1 MNDMKRKVSI
11 TALIIVL
18 MCMMY
23 SLPVLADT
31 FVFCDLESQE
41 RTEKIIE
48 ATENKSEV
56 LAQDNLE
63 SFCEKRDFRSIV
75 GDKVLFPVYKNA
87 CNQYPYWSVC
97 YIESCWKWNG
107 KKYYSYGTG
116 TLISR
121 NHVLTAGHLVY
132 DYVYGVADEIYISP
146 AKYETSL
153 PYGRI
158 KGVKISY
165 PKDLEKWNYA
175 DSSTVEY
182 RKCDLGVIELEKQ
195 IYDINIRSINTT
207 DSEMMQL
214 PSRQVTL
221 TGYPEGGKPLGYYDE
236 ITGSNSTIAGI
247 MYSSWGNV
255 IRCSGR
261 EILYDA
267 DTYQGMDG
275 AGIIC
280 KVKGGSGYFLV
291 GVDVSYPRETSGY
304 NVGVHIE
311 NTYAKWLHSIG
322 A

>member
-1 MNDMKRKVSI
+1 MKRKIGISVFV
-11 TALIIVL
+11 IVW
-18 MCMMY
+18 MCAVY
-23 SLPVLADT
+23 SLPVFADT

-41 RTEKIIE
+41 CTEERIE
-48 ATENKSEV
+48 STENESEV
-56 LAQDNLE
+56 LVKDY
-63 SFCEKRDFRSIV
+63 SKGDYEKRDFRSIV
-75 GDKVLFPVYKNA
+75 GDQVLFPVYKNA
-87 CNQYPYWSVC
+87 CNQYPYRSVC
-97 YIESCWKWNG
+97 YIESCWNWNG

-116 TLISR
+116 TIISK
-121 NHVLTAGHLVY
+121 NHIITAGHLVY
-132 DYVYGVADEIYISP
+132 DYVYGVADEVYISP
-146 AKYETSL
+146 AKYATSL

-175 DSSTVEY
+175 DSSTLGY

-195 IYDINIRSINTT
+195 IYDANIEYQYIT

-236 ITGSNSTIAGI
+236 ITGSNSTISGL

-280 KVKGGSGYFLV
+280 EVKGGSGYFLV
-291 GVDVSYPRETSGY
+291 GVDVSYPRATSGY
-304 NVGVHIE
+304 NVGVHLE
-311 NTYAKWLHSIG
+311 GTYINWLNSIG
-322 A
+322 V